1 MTNGPDD
8 NRKPGNTSGLGWA
21 RRWVPAV
28 FTAVLPLV
36 LVGCGSVGIGIPSAP
51 ESTGGVT
58 TPSASSLGIIP
69 GSTSA
74 AAGGGG
80 GGGGGGATVQGGGA
94 NGGCDLDQVA
104 AIAGESSGQDEQL
117 TQGWSL
123 LRANGWTVFVP
134 SGDWHLTSSDAGF
147 SAISPTGGVEA
158 DDVSWP
164 SQTPWTESALE
175 QKFVADVADFQVICQ
190 TSFAQSATGGSQG
203 FEFTAVEGGAP
214 VQGVLILSLP
224 TSQISGF
231 YSGQVRDLFT
241 PTTQYSTTTA
251 ETLMLIIKRA
261 IFEP

>member
-1 MTNGPDD
+1 MTHGPDD
-8 NRKPGNTSGLGWA
+8 KRNPGNTSGLRRTRGWVLA
-21 RRWVPAV
+21 AV
-28 FTAVLPLV
+28 MAVLPLV
-36 LVGCGSVGIGIPSAP
+36 LAGCGSAGISIPSPP
-51 ESTGGVT
+51 ESSGGVT
-58 TPSASSLGIIP
+58 TPPAPVGVVP
-69 GSTSA
+69 GSTSVT
-74 AAGGGG
+74 AGGGG
-80 GGGGGGATVQGGGA
+80 GGGRATVQGGGA

-104 AIAGESSGQDEQL
+104 SIAGESGGQDEQL

-175 QKFVADVADFQVICQ
+175 QKFVADVADFEVVCQ

-203 FEFTAVEGGAP
+203 FEFTATEDGAP
-214 VQGVLILSLP
+214 IQGILILSLP
-224 TSQISGF
+224 ASQVSGF

-241 PTTQYSTTTA
+241 PTSQYSTSTA

-261 IFEP
+261 IFQP